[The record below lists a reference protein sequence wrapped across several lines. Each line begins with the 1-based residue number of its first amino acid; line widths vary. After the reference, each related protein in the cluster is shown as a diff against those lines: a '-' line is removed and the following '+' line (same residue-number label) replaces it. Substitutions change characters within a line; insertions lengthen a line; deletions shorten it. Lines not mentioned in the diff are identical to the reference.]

1 MDIATIAG
9 IIVALTA
16 ILVTVIMDGGSP
28 AEFGPL
34 MCS

>member
-1 MDIATIAG
+1 MDIATISG

-16 ILVTVIMDGGSP
+16 ILVAMIMDGGSP
-28 AEFGPL
+28 AQFCPL